1 MVMVVVMAVVM
12 VAVMAAVMMV
22 VVLMVMAAVMAVVVL
37 MVMVVVMAVVL
48 MELDACCCQD
58 RENDCRQSDKGKW
71 LDKNHYFARYL
82 YTPIRFWKNQV
93 LWIQFVWCLLRKF
106 HQKT

>member
-71 LDKNHYFARYL
+71 RDKNHYFARYL